1 MEVTHQLFSQT
12 SNEVL
17 YFKETKHGFER
28 KFVNSG
34 SVNREDIGSQ
44 EYQIWAAVFGL
55 SSFAHNPSTGEE
67 VLLHTNLSQRLQY

>member
-1 MEVTHQLFSQT
+1 MEVTHQLFIQT

-28 KFVNSG
+28 KFVNS
-34 SVNREDIGSQ
+34 SLVDREDIGSQ

-55 SSFAHNPSTGEE
+55 SSFAHNPGEE